1 MKTLL
6 VAGSDLGSVQGAFS
20 FWEAKQ
26 TVIKGA
32 VKYPQGSFEKP
43 WGYQSFQAITLGE
56 NLFQLGNNTF
66 LLCERRYRNNS

>member
-6 VAGSDLGSVQGAFS
+6 VAGADLGSVQGAFS

-32 VKYPQGSFEKP
+32 IKEPQGFSIDNNKKEWKTF
-43 WGYQSFQAITLGE
+43 GVSI
-56 NLFQLGNNTF
+56 LFIGHF
-66 LLCERRYRNNS
+66 LHQPQNQISLFFC